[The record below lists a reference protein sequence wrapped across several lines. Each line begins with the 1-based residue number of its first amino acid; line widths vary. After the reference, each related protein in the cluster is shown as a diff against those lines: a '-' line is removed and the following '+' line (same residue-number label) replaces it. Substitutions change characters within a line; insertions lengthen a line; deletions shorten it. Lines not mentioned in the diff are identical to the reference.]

1 MPPLNLKIY
10 CRMKIF
16 KCFDEFN
23 AIFLNNIKNICHFMT
38 RQDKIVKTSIIGI
51 VVNLILVAFKAAIGI
66 LTNSIAI
73 TLDAVNNLTDALSSI
88 ITIIGAK
95 LAGKAP
101 DESHPYGY
109 GRIEYFSS
117 IIIAAIVLWA
127 GITALMES
135 WPKIFNPDV
144 TSYTTVS
151 LVIIAVAVVV
161 KFALGRYVKS
171 VGEEINSQAL
181 IASGSDA
188 FFDGILSLA
197 TLIAA
202 IISIFYNISLEGILG
217 VVISVVIIKASLEMI
232 KETVDSMLGDRI
244 DSELSHNIKASICEF
259 PGVHGAYDLSLHNY
273 GPESMQGSVHIEVDD
288 TMTAV
293 DIQRLTRR
301 ISAKIYEDY
310 SVILEGIG
318 IYAKNDKFLDVR
330 SDLEDIAGKYPEVKE
345 IHAFMAYEDENLITF
360 DMIVDFSADREKT
373 KESILGEIKSK
384 HPQFDYLIIDDYDV
398 SD

>member
-1 MPPLNLKIY
+1 MS
-10 CRMKIF
+10 
-16 KCFDEFN
+16 
-23 AIFLNNIKNICHFMT
+23 
-38 RQDKIVKTSIIGI
+38 RQEKIVKTSIIGI
-51 VVNLILVAFKAAIGI
+51 VVNLILVAFKATIGI
-66 LTNSIAI
+66 LVNSIAI

-127 GITALMES
+127 GITAFMES

-151 LVIIAVAVVV
+151 LIIIAVAVVV
-161 KFALGRYVKS
+161 KFVLGKYVKN

-202 IISIFYNISLEGILG
+202 IISLFYHISLEGILG
-217 VVISVVIIKASLEMI
+217 VIISVVIIKASIDMI

-244 DSELSHNIKASICEF
+244 DSELSHSIKQSICEF
-259 PGVHGAYDLSLHNY
+259 PNVYGAYDLILHNY
-273 GPESMQGSVHIEVDD
+273 GPETMQGSVHVEVDD
-288 TMTAV
+288 SLTAV
-293 DIQRLTRR
+293 DIQRLSRK
-301 ISAKIYEDY
+301 ISAKIYDEHN
-310 SVILEGIG
+310 VLLTGIG
-318 IYAKNDKFLDVR
+318 IYAKNEKYGNIR
-330 SDLEDIAGKYPEVKE
+330 SDLNSIIGKYPEIKE
-345 IHAFMAYEDENLITF
+345 THAFMVYEDENLITF
-360 DMIVDFSADREKT
+360 DMIVDFSAEREDIKQ
-373 KESILGEIKSK
+373 KVLGEIKSK
-384 HPQFDYLIIDDYDV
+384 HPEFNYYIIDDYDF